1 MSFPPTSPKPYKSR
15 LLNFV
20 NRNYIKIN
28 SQINTKFREWGY
40 VIKGGLQD
48 ILLPFVWLWR
58 KTNINQV
65 FTGEKKSNASLP
77 YSRCDE
83 LIVTVTEKMTVEKD
97 FPLLLTHEFQGL
109 ASQIN
114 NRKIV
119 AIVGNN
125 KSNDI
130 IPIQKQEEIVSL
142 IKIIVQEYELKKY
155 SNTLIIWIDKFIAQV
170 ESVIV
175 RKQDEEDKNTL
186 NNISEEITNQQEN
199 LSLIN
204 IIKSAI
210 DYFFGNNNAHNS
222 LNGNT
227 EAEVSQIPLNYQ
239 EKPLSSLKGKKD
251 TNSLSLNGEK
261 KAPLASINIIPQAK
275 DISNKI
281 INLIINQLTSIS
293 NSININSSRNND
305 PFQIKLIILAAIEY
319 FFSKDKQISNPGIS
333 NDNKNDNLNILAG
346 SDLII
351 IREEMSQPWLSWED
365 LYGDNDSSYI
375 KNNLQFIPD
384 QHESF
389 EINQQNKIEDSAKK
403 DSDKFLSLTNIS
415 DSDVDKIPAKSQGK
429 TSNLINQNSSNYQTN
444 LDTEN
449 DIEIEAKVIEI
460 KYEKHFLQVIL
471 EKLDQ
476 LILWIEEIVIK
487 IIKKF
492 RR

>member
-1 MSFPPTSPKPYKSR
+1 MSFPPTSSKPYKSR

-20 NRNYIKIN
+20 NRNYIKFN

-83 LIVTVTEKMTVEKD
+83 LIVTVREKMTVEKD

-125 KSNDI
+125 KSKDI

-142 IKIIVQEYELKKY
+142 IKIIVQDYELRKY
-155 SNTLIIWIDKFIAQV
+155 PNTLITWIDKFIAQV

-175 RKQDEEDKNTL
+175 SKQDDEEENTL
-186 NNISEEITNQQEN
+186 NNISEEIINQQEN
-199 LSLIN
+199 FSLIN

-210 DYFFGNNNAHNS
+210 DYFFGNKNTHNG
-222 LNGNT
+222 LNGNV
-227 EAEVSQIPLNYQ
+227 EAEVNQITSNKQ
-239 EKPLSSLKGKKD
+239 DKSLSSLKGQKNNNVLPLSEK
-251 TNSLSLNGEK
+251 NNASLVN
-261 KAPLASINIIPQAK
+261 INIIPQAK
-275 DISNKI
+275 NISNKI
-281 INLIINQLTSIS
+281 INLTINQLANIS
-293 NSININSSRNND
+293 NSININSNKNND

-319 FFSKDKQISNPGIS
+319 FFSKDKKISNPQING
-333 NDNKNDNLNILAG
+333 DNKNEKSTILAG
-346 SDLII
+346 SDVII
-351 IREEMSQPWLSWED
+351 IREEISESWLSWED
-365 LYGDNDSSYI
+365 LYGDNNSSYI
-375 KNNLQFIPD
+375 ENNQQLTPSQDESFNTNQHKKIETNSKNN
-384 QHESF
+384 
-389 EINQQNKIEDSAKK
+389 
-403 DSDKFLSLTNIS
+403 SDNFLSSNNINNA
-415 DSDVDKIPAKSQGK
+415 DKI
-429 TSNLINQNSSNYQTN
+429 SNKNKEETDNLVNQNSLNHQNN

-449 DIEIEAKVIEI
+449 EIEIEAKVIEI

-476 LILWIEEIVIK
+476 LILWIEEIIIK

-492 RR
+492 RK